1 MKRISIISFG
11 IALIAG
17 LSFCKSK
24 KTSTTA
30 VAPSAAVAGPVFVS
44 FDKEIVVAQKV
55 WPGTVLEELKLGHSI
70 YNNQCTSCHNA
81 FEITK
86 FNEKKWL
93 HEIDEMSPRA
103 DLNAQQKLALTKYI
117 LSFREANTVTKK

>member
-1 MKRISIISFG
+1 MKPISIIFFG

-17 LSFCKSK
+17 LSFCKST

-30 VAPSAAVAGPVFVS
+30 AAPSAPVTGPVFVS

-55 WPGTVLEELKLGHSI
+55 WPGTALEELKLGHSI

-81 FEITK
+81 FEITQFK
-86 FNEKKWL
+86 EKKWL
-93 HEIDEMSPRA
+93 HEIDDMSPRA
-103 DLNAQQKLALTKYI
+103 ELTAQQKLALTKYI
-117 LSFREANTVTKK
+117 LSYREANTVAKK